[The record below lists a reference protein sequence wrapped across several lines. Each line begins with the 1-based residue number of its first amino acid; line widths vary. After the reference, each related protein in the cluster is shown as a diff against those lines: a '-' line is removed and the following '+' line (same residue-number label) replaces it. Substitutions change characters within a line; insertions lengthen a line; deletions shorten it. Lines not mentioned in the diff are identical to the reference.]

1 MTDLGK
7 GALISVVALSTVMAA
22 LIFIPAGTLDYW
34 QGWGFL
40 AVFFG
45 ASLAITLYLM
55 AYDRPLLERRMRG
68 GPTAEKEKAQKIIMS
83 LLSIAFVAMFV
94 VPGLDHRFHWSS
106 MPPSVAFAGD
116 ALIALGNVIIFLVFR
131 ENSYSAATVKVEA
144 DQKVISTG
152 PYALVRHPMYA
163 GGLLILT
170 GIPLALGSWW
180 AFLIVL
186 LLIPVL
192 FWRMFDEEQLL
203 ANDLPGYAAYK
214 QKVKFRLIPFVW

>member
-1 MTDLGK
+1 MTDLDK
-7 GALISVVALSTVMAA
+7 RALVSVVALSTVMAA

-34 QGWGFL
+34 QAWSFL

-68 GPTAEKEKAQKIIMS
+68 GPTAEKEKAQKIVMS
-83 LLSIAFVAMFV
+83 LLSIAFVAMLV
-94 VPGLDHRFHWSS
+94 VPGLDHRFYWSS
-106 MPPSVAFAGD
+106 MPPSIALAGD

-131 ENSYSAATVKVEA
+131 ENSYSAATVKVEV

-163 GGLLILT
+163 GGLLILA

-186 LLIPVL
+186 LLIPAL

-203 ANDLPGYAAYK
+203 AKDLPGYAAYK